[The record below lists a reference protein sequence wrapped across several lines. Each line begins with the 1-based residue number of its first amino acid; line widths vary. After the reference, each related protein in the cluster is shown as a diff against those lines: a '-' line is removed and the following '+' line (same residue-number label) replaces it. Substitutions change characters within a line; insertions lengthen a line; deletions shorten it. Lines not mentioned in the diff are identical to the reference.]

1 MFHKKTIRDLDVRHR
16 RILVRVDFNVPL
28 RDGRVVDDQRI
39 RAALPTLQYL
49 LDQEAVLFLVSHL
62 GRPKGRRVPELSL
75 VPVAP
80 VLQHLLGREV
90 TFIPDCIGPQ
100 VEQAAQQARPGQ
112 VFLLEN
118 VRFYPGETRNDP
130 DFARALAQPAELFV
144 NDAFGTAHRAHA
156 STVGVTR
163 YLPSVAGF
171 LLEQEV
177 RVLTQALEAPR
188 PPLVALLGGAKI
200 SDKIR
205 LVENLARR
213 AQTLLIGGGMANTFL
228 AAQGRDLG
236 DSLVETQALDEAR
249 RLLERYQDRLRLPQD
264 LLIAPEMSPQAPTRV
279 VAVEEGVP
287 AGWKAVDIGPKTV
300 EAFGQVVREAGTVIW
315 NGPMGV
321 FEIEPFARGTFALAW
336 ILAESPAQSII
347 GGGDTA
353 AAVQAAGVTDRMTHV
368 STGGGATLHL
378 LAGEPLPA
386 VEALLDREPSPTP

>member
-1 MFHKKTIRDLDVRHR
+1 MFHKKTVRDIDVQGR
-16 RILVRVDFNVPL
+16 RVLVRVDFNVPL
-28 RDGRVVDDQRI
+28 KNGQVTDDQRI
-39 RAALPTLQYL
+39 RAALPTLRYL
-49 LDQEAVLFLVSHL
+49 LEREAVLLLVSHL

-75 VPVAP
+75 APVAP
-80 VLQHLLGREV
+80 VLQQLLGREV
-90 TFIPDCIGPQ
+90 TFLPECIGPV
-100 VEQAAQQARPGQ
+100 VERVVRQAQPGQ

-118 VRFYPGETRNDP
+118 VRFYPGETQNDP
-130 DFARALAQPAELFV
+130 EFARQLAQPAQLFV

-163 YLPSVAGF
+163 YLPGVAGF

-177 RVLTQALEAPR
+177 RVLTQALETPR

-200 SDKIR
+200 SDKIG

-213 AQTLLIGGGMANTFL
+213 AQKLLIGGGMANTFL
-228 AAQGRDLG
+228 AAQGVHMG
-236 DSLVETQALDEAR
+236 DSLVEDQALEQARALLEAYR
-249 RLLERYQDRLRLPQD
+249 DRLLLPQD
-264 LLIAPEMSPQAPTRV
+264 LLVALELTAQAPTQV
-279 VAVEEGVP
+279 VDVAQGVP
-287 AGWKAVDIGPKTV
+287 QGWRAVDIGPRTV
-300 EAFGQVVREAGTVIW
+300 EAFGQVIRTAGTVIW

-353 AAVQAAGVTDRMTHV
+353 AAVQAAGVADRMTHV

-378 LAGEPLPA
+378 LAGQPLPA
-386 VEALLDREPSPTP
+386 VEALLDRELSPAP